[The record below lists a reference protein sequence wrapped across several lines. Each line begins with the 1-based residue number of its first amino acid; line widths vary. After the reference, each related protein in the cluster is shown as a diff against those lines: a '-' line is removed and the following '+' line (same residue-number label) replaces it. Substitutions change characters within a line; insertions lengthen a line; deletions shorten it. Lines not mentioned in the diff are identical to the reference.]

1 MIRMAI
7 LAIVTLMMGMTSAVH
22 ALTSKQ
28 NPRPAAND
36 PLCDPSSGVATDVAV
51 AGGRSCY
58 CSESKSGGVGYAG
71 TLYPLIA
78 IVGVYNVSVVIECN
92 PEQFNSTSTTC
103 TRRSDCSPD
112 ATYSMP
118 GWMYD
123 WTTPVQKPIF
133 TIEAGPG
140 SAP

>member
-1 MIRMAI
+1 MTGMTI
-7 LAIVTLMMGMTSAVH
+7 LAVMLTMGMTSIVH

-28 NPRPAAND
+28 HPRPALND
-36 PLCDPSSGVATDVAV
+36 PLCDLASGSATDVAV

-71 TLYPLIA
+71 TLCRLIA

-92 PEQFNSTSTTC
+92 PEQFNSTSTIC
-103 TRRSDCSPD
+103 TRRSDCAPD
-112 ATYSMP
+112 VTYSMP

-123 WTTPVQKPIF
+123 WSLQGWPIF
-133 TIEAGPG
+133 TIDAGPG
-140 SAP
+140 SRP